1 MACMKTT
8 NWILSILVAAL
19 VIGTGCSEGRKE
31 APATVIGGVEVD
43 LAKFQQA
50 FMSAPAEV
58 QTSVSR
64 VHMAIRYG
72 QYAQAV
78 AQMEKLA
85 NASGLT
91 EPQKN
96 VAREV
101 LSQLKQAAS
110 RSPTRQPQ

>member
-1 MACMKTT
+1 MKTT
-8 NWILSILVAAL
+8 NWILIILAAAL
-19 VIGTGCSEGRKE
+19 LMETGCSEGRKE

-43 LAKFQQA
+43 LAKFRQA
-50 FMSAPAEV
+50 FVSAPPEV
-58 QTSVSR
+58 QNSVSR
-64 VHMAIRYG
+64 VHLAIRYG
-72 QYAQAV
+72 QYAQAA

-101 LSQLKQAAS
+101 LSQLKQVAS

>member
-1 MACMKTT
+1 MRTT
-8 NWILSILVAAL
+8 NWIFSVLAAAL
-19 VIGTGCSEGRKE
+19 LMVPGCSQERKE

-50 FMSAPAEV
+50 FVSAPPEV
-58 QTSVSR
+58 QNSVSR
-64 VHMAIRYG
+64 VHLAIRYG

-78 AQMEKLA
+78 MQVEKIA
-85 NASGLT
+85 NTSGLT

-101 LSQLKQAAS
+101 LNQLKQVAS